1 MARIEWA
8 PQFTPTPPAC
18 DQVLASVQGIAPAVE
33 QRMAAAAEQRA
44 KAGAALERFHELMT
58 VTLYRLTGYHL
69 TVSCWEEGERLAKP
83 LLSMECHD

>member
-1 MARIEWA
+1 MGA
-8 PQFTPTPPAC
+8 PVHAHSPPAC

-69 TVSCWEEGERLAKP
+69 TVSCWEEGESLAKP
-83 LLSMECHD
+83 LLSMATTD